1 MVTHASACC
10 GTVYKK
16 TNICKILKFNKSYK
30 TNVSFLVEGVNGGG
44 GGLINFFVEKGRG
57 LSEKED
63 YKY

>member
-1 MVTHASACC
+1 MYGNTSACC

-44 GGLINFFVEKGRG
+44 GGGWLNKFLRRKGKGLIRERG
-57 LSEKED
+57 L
-63 YKY
+63 